1 MAGLT
6 VPVIVAGMANTGPSP
21 NGSSRHR
28 VLIAG
33 GGVAALE
40 AMLALREL
48 AGPLVDVELI
58 APEPHFWYRP
68 LAVAEPFGL
77 GTVHQLELAELCEQA
92 GADFSL
98 GTLVGVDHARRRV
111 QTHHGELAYDSLL
124 VAVGA
129 VGTEAIPGAF
139 TFRGPADSR
148 AYRHLLTEL
157 EQGTVRRLVFA
168 LPGGQ
173 NWPLPLYELALLTAS
188 FVEGRQI
195 PGVSLEVV
203 TPEHPPL
210 ALFGPDAAAALVAQL
225 EAHGVALTTETYP
238 VAFVDGKLE
247 LTPSGELAADRVV
260 TLPRLTGP
268 GIEGLPQ
275 DPAGFIPTDEHGRV
289 QGVDVFAAGDA
300 TSFPVKQG
308 GLAAQQAVA
317 AAQSIAAEAGA
328 DLTPEPFRAVLRGLL
343 LTGGLP
349 KFMRSNLADWGS
361 DAFLLDSDPLW
372 WPPAKLACRYLSPFL
387 AQHADYKA
395 LSGPP
400 PTGIP
405 VEIDLGARIG
415 ESS

>member
-1 MAGLT
+1 MADKT
-6 VPVIVAGMANTGPSP
+6 TRVSVAGMANTGPAP
-21 NGSSRHR
+21 KGSSQHR

-40 AMLALREL
+40 AMLALHEL
-48 AGPLVDVELI
+48 AGPIVDVELI

-77 GTVHQLELAELCEQA
+77 GSVHRLELAQLCEQA

-98 GTLVGVDHARRRV
+98 GTLVDVDHARRRV

-124 VAVGA
+124 VAIGA

-139 TFRGPADSR
+139 TFRGPADSH
-148 AYRHLLTEL
+148 AYQHLLTEL
-157 EQGTVRRLVFA
+157 EQGAVRQLVFA

-173 NWPLPLYELALLTAS
+173 SWPLPLYELALLTAA
-188 FVEGRQI
+188 FVNARQI
-195 PGVSLEVV
+195 SGVTLSVV
-203 TPEHPPL
+203 TPEDPPL
-210 ALFGPDAAAALVAQL
+210 ALFGPAAAAALVEQL
-225 EAHGVALTTETYP
+225 EAHDVALTTATYP
-238 VAFVDGKLE
+238 GAFVDGKLE
-247 LTPSGELAADRVV
+247 VMPSGELAADRVV
-260 TLPRLTGP
+260 TLPRLVGP

-275 DPAGFIPTDEHGRV
+275 DPAGFIPTDKHGRV
-289 QGVDVFAAGDA
+289 KGVDVFAAGDA
-300 TSFPVKQG
+300 TTFPIKQG

-328 DLTPEPFRAVLRGLL
+328 DVTPEPFRAVLRGLL

-400 PTGIP
+400 PTGIS

-415 ESS
+415 EFS